1 MDRRPT
7 TANVVLL
14 RTSRVEPTT
23 ALVAAAAQL
32 SSPPALWLQMST
44 LAIYGDAGEDIVD
57 ERYPAAAGPPQMAG
71 VARAWE
77 QAVDGA
83 VAERLV
89 VLRTGIV
96 LDRHTPAFDRLTS
109 LTRIGLGGRIGRG
122 GQWISWIHVDDFLK
136 VIRFLCD
143 AATIDGVV
151 HVTAPY
157 PVRNKEMMAALRAA
171 MHRPWSPPTPA
182 PLVRAGALLLRT
194 DPALAL
200 TGRRCVPRRLLDAG
214 FEFDRPTF
222 GAALAHLL
230 DRPAAP
236 GTGPGGR
243 SDEHSLDRPSKRVDR

>member
-194 DPALAL
+194 RSGPGPDRAAVCSPAPS
-200 TGRRCVPRRLLDAG
+200 RRRVRVRPPDLRRRPRPPA
-214 FEFDRPTF
+214 
-222 GAALAHLL
+222 
-230 DRPAAP
+230 RPA
-236 GTGPGGR
+236 GGPRDRSGR
-243 SDEHSLDRPSKRVDR
+243 PVRRAFT